1 MCGRIIQASPAELLA
16 LGLMLEDLQP
26 KPAEPRFNGAP
37 GQALWVIRQH
47 PQTRRYHLDR
57 LLWGLI
63 PSWAEDPSGGRKPI
77 NAKAETVR
85 SLPSFREAYARRRCL
100 VPVDGF
106 FEWQQTAGR
115 TRRPHAIA
123 MRDRAPFA
131 LAGLWENWRHP
142 ETAAR
147 VRTFCVL
154 TTEANASV
162 AAIHA
167 RMPVIIPPEA
177 YARWLSPEESDPSD
191 LLKPY
196 PGEAMTLW
204 PVSSRV
210 NSPANDDAALLEPET
225 QPNAAAGDL
234 LI

>member
-1 MCGRIIQASPAELLA
+1 
-16 LGLMLEDLQP
+16 MLEDMQP
-26 KPAEPRFNGAP
+26 EPAAPCFNGAP

-47 PQTRRYHLDR
+47 PQTGRYHLDR
-57 LLWGLI
+57 LLWGLV
-63 PSWAEDPSGGRKPI
+63 PSWVRDPSGGRKPI

-106 FEWQQTAGR
+106 FEWQQTGGG

-142 ETAAR
+142 ETGGW
-147 VRTFCVL
+147 VRTFCIL
-154 TTEANASV
+154 TTEANACL

-177 YARWLSPEESDPSD
+177 YGRWLSPEERDPAE

-196 PGEAMTLW
+196 PAEAMTLW
-204 PVSSRV
+204 PVSTRV
-210 NSPANDDAALLEPET
+210 NSPAYDDAALLEPEP
-225 QPNAAAGDL
+225 QPHAAAVDL